1 MKKVLVIEID
11 NRDNDSSLIKGKNSY
26 KKAATNT
33 SVKPY
38 ENESF

>member
-33 SVKPY
+33 SAKPY
-38 ENESF
+38 EKESF